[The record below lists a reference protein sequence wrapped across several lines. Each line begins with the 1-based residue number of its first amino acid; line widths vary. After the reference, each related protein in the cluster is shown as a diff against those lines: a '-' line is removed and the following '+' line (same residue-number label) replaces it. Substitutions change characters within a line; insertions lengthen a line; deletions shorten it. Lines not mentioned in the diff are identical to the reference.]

1 MPEHAGRERRAVKFA
16 ADDHAGKGRFDG
28 AEGLRLAGDRPGLLV
43 GVQHRESARPQQAGQ
58 GAFARA
64 NRAGQANT
72 PHGTGLSALSWNHPR
87 SLAGEANDGRAGAA
101 HDEARSTGLVRHV
114 ARAWNRQKY
123 SRVSEMAEPSDE
135 PLKDK
140 AFMSGRTALGN
151 EVLVSLA
158 RFMTAYTA
166 EMSALTAAQGLSL
179 VHHNVLSIL
188 RGAGPQ
194 GLPCGTVAT
203 RLITREPDVTRLLDR
218 MEKQGLVVR
227 RRDQTDRR
235 VVLAGITAHGLEVLA
250 RLDPPLAA
258 LLERTLGQLPNQ
270 QLSEL
275 LALSEQLRTALR

>member
-1 MPEHAGRERRAVKFA
+1 
-16 ADDHAGKGRFDG
+16 
-28 AEGLRLAGDRPGLLV
+28 
-43 GVQHRESARPQQAGQ
+43 
-58 GAFARA
+58 
-64 NRAGQANT
+64 
-72 PHGTGLSALSWNHPR
+72 
-87 SLAGEANDGRAGAA
+87 
-101 HDEARSTGLVRHV
+101 
-114 ARAWNRQKY
+114 
-123 SRVSEMAEPSDE
+123 
-135 PLKDK
+135 
-140 AFMSGRTALGN
+140 MSGRTALGN

-194 GLPCGTVAT
+194 GLPCGTVAA